1 MRAST
6 ITLASLALFC
16 ASGCSFKVT
25 EQNFIRPQPD
35 ATPATTPLQI
45 SGIDGLIESRHQIA
59 AAEGATLNMVS
70 LTQPGAQLT
79 VLYFGPNMFKLS
91 RDGKRVAE
99 RLLPLQ
105 VNLVLVDHRG
115 SGGSSG
121 TPSLALLEQDA
132 LVAHDYVRDTLG
144 VAQTQLVVHG
154 LSLGSFMAAHV
165 ALHQPVAGLVLEG
178 SGTTVEDWAHNGV
191 PWYAKPIV
199 RLDIDPAIA
208 GKGTLAA
215 VKHSTAPLLIL
226 AGKQDEQAPWKMSQT
241 LYDASATPVG
251 SKELVVIDEAGHMDM
266 LDWEPA
272 MAAYRRLLARLQEQQ
287 Q

>member
-6 ITLASLALFC
+6 ITLASLVLFC
-16 ASGCSFKVT
+16 ASGCSFKVS

-35 ATPATTPLQI
+35 ATPVNAPLVI
-45 SGIDGLIESRHQIA
+45 NGIDGVVESRHA
-59 AAEGATLNMVS
+59 VSAPEGATLNMVS
-70 LTQPGAQLT
+70 LTQPDATLT

-91 RDGKRVAE
+91 RDGARLAQ
-99 RLLPLQ
+99 RLLPLG
-105 VNLVLVDHRG
+105 VNLVMVDHRG

-132 LVAHDYVRDTLG
+132 LVAYDYVRGTLG
-144 VAQTQLVVHG
+144 VAQSRLLVHG
-154 LSLGSFMAAHV
+154 LSLGSFMAAQV
-165 ALHQPVAGLVLEG
+165 GLQRPVAALVLEG
-178 SGTTVEDWAHNGV
+178 SGTTVEDWAHKGV

-208 GKGTLAA
+208 DKGALAA

-226 AGKQDEQAPWKMSQT
+226 AGKRDDQAPWKMSQT
-241 LYDASATPVG
+241 LYDAAATPVQ
-251 SKELVVIDEAGHMDM
+251 SRELVVIDEAGHMDM

-272 MAAYRRLLARLQEQQ
+272 IAAYRRLLARLQAE
-287 Q
+287 